1 MIHRQ
6 FLSRWPT
13 GRGAGC
19 IGYSHSL
26 RMALVSVGSL
36 ALLDH
41 PFEVVAVN
49 VFNTSSLRDGD
60 VEAWLTSCSLVGP
73 LFLPVS
79 AIFESEAEAAAHINS
94 VLQNA
99 IDAKARAVENLLNE
113 MKILE
118 ARKLQQAQA

>member
-1 MIHRQ
+1 
-6 FLSRWPT
+6 
-13 GRGAGC
+13 
-19 IGYSHSL
+19 
-26 RMALVSVGSL
+26 MALVSVGSL